1 MTSLEDF
8 KNQVEETK
16 PEILQE
22 ISGVLKILY
31 PNISVNV
38 INNIMIEKIAQMITT
53 KWIRL
58 ENSSSTI
65 IPNWYSLIF
74 LKSGGGKDRLVND
87 IDNFILSEFIDY
99 YQSQSKSIYEAQKA
113 SSANISSQIKAKA
126 RLLENSKGEENDT
139 RNRNA
144 F

>member
-1 MTSLEDF
+1 
-8 KNQVEETK
+8 
-16 PEILQE
+16 
-22 ISGVLKILY
+22 
-31 PNISVNV
+31 
-38 INNIMIEKIAQMITT
+38 MIEKIAQMITT
-53 KWIRL
+53 KWIGL